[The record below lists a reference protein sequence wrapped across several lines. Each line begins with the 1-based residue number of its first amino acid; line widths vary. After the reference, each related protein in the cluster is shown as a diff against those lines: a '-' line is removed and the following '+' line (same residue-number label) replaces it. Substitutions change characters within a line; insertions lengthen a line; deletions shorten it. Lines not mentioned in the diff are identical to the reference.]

1 MSKES
6 DLAESVRMIRNVH
19 AHIAQDRIHGE
30 KALRRLLPIALGDT
44 GQSNRVARLLLG
56 CYNGTRFPFDLCNL
70 RSLDYEIMN
79 DCLAV
84 LRMDANALQEVHCY
98 FDKGGKIFE
107 TLAKRF
113 DCVEEVR
120 K

>member
-1 MSKES
+1 MSEES
-6 DLAESVRMIRNVH
+6 EFMRMARNVH
-19 AHIAQDRIHGE
+19 EHVAQDRIQGE

-56 CYNGTRFPFDLCNL
+56 CYNGRRFPFDLCSL

-84 LRMDANALQEVHCY
+84 LRMGANAFQEVHCY

-107 TLAKRF
+107 TLAKRVECF
-113 DCVEEVR
+113 EEVR